1 MTYFLYKLISPRTTF
16 PQDITRMEMKVM
28 QNHVVYWKELT
39 DKKIVL
45 LFRPVADPKGTY
57 GLAIIEADDEDVV
70 NEYGI
75 HDPAIE
81 ADVGFKF
88 EIYPMPQVILRDS

>member
-16 PQDITRMEMKVM
+16 PQDITSMEMKIM
-28 QNHVVYWKELT
+28 QEHVVYWKELI

-45 LFRPVADPKGTY
+45 LFGPVADPKGTY
-57 GLAIIEADDEDVV
+57 GLAIVKADDEDVA

-75 HDPAIE
+75 HDPAIR

>member
-16 PQDITRMEMKVM
+16 PKDITSTEMQIM
-28 QNHVVYWKELT
+28 QEHVVYWKELT
-39 DKKIVL
+39 NKKIVL
-45 LFRPVADPKGTY
+45 LFGPVADPKGTY
-57 GLAIIEADDEDVV
+57 GLAIVEAANEEVV

-88 EIYPMPQVILRDS
+88 EIYPMPQVILRE

>member
-16 PQDITRMEMKVM
+16 PKDITSTEMQIM
-28 QNHVVYWKELT
+28 QEHVVYWKELT
-39 DKKIVL
+39 NKKIVL
-45 LFRPVADPKGTY
+45 LFGPVADPKGTY
-57 GLAIIEADDEDVV
+57 GLAIVEAANEEVV

-88 EIYPMPQVILRDS
+88 EIYPMPQVILRK

>member
-1 MTYFLYKLISPRTTF
+1 
-16 PQDITRMEMKVM
+16 MEMKIM
-28 QNHVVYWKELT
+28 QEHVVYWKELT
-39 DKKIVL
+39 NKKIVL
-45 LFRPVADPKGTY
+45 LFGAVADPKGTY
-57 GLAIIEADDEDVV
+57 GLAIVEAANEEVV

-88 EIYPMPQVILRDS
+88 EIYPMPQALVQCGKPDHY

>member
-1 MTYFLYKLISPRTTF
+1 
-16 PQDITRMEMKVM
+16 MEMKIM
-28 QNHVVYWKELT
+28 QEHVVYWKELT

-45 LFRPVADPKGTY
+45 LFGPVVDPKGTY
-57 GLAIIEADDEDVV
+57 GLAIVEAADEDVA

-88 EIYPMPQVILRDS
+88 EIYPMPQVILRDSQYTS

>member
-16 PQDITRMEMKVM
+16 PQDITCMEMKIM
-28 QNHVVYWKELT
+28 QEHVVYWKDLT

-45 LFRPVADPKGTY
+45 LFGPVADPKGTY
-57 GLAIIEADDEDVV
+57 GLAIVEADDEDVA
-70 NEYGI
+70 NEYGK
-75 HDPAIE
+75 HDPAIA

>member
-16 PQDITRMEMKVM
+16 PQDITSIEMKIM
-28 QNHVVYWKELT
+28 QEHVVYWKELT
-39 DKKIVL
+39 IKKIVL
-45 LFRPVADPKGTY
+45 LFGPVADPKGTY
-57 GLAIIEADDEDVV
+57 GLAIVEAANEEAV

-81 ADVGFKF
+81 ANVGFRF
-88 EIYPMPQVILRDS
+88 EIYPMPQVILRE

>member
-1 MTYFLYKLISPRTTF
+1 MTYFLYKLISPRATF
-16 PQDITRMEMKVM
+16 PQDITSMEMKVM
-28 QNHVVYWKELT
+28 QEHVVYWKELT

-45 LFRPVADPKGTY
+45 LFGPVADPNGTY

-88 EIYPMPQVILRDS
+88 EIYPMPQVVLRDS